1 MSIDKAKIVV
11 DLSYLKEVSSDNNE
25 FMIEMIDM
33 FQAQTPGY
41 VDALSTAIA
50 EKNWTK
56 IAEMAHKI
64 KPTLSFMG
72 VEVAKEEMATIET
85 RARNQEDYEGIVT
98 DFENMKDVLEVIYE
112 KLEEKKKELQS
123 LD

>member
-1 MSIDKAKIVV
+1 MDKTNIVI

-25 FMIEMIDM
+25 FMIEMIDI

-41 VDALSTAIA
+41 VESLSSAIL
-50 EKNWTK
+50 EKNWSK

-72 VEVAKEEMATIET
+72 VEEAKEEMASIET
-85 RARNQEDYEGIVT
+85 RARNQEDYEGIVA
-98 DFENMKDVLEVIYE
+98 DFKKMQDILEVIYV

-123 LD
+123 

>member
-1 MSIDKAKIVV
+1 MSIDKVNIVI

-41 VDALSTAIA
+41 VEALSAAVA
-50 EKNWTK
+50 EKNWK
-56 IAEMAHKI
+56 RIAEMAHKI

-72 VEVAKEEMATIET
+72 IEVAKEEMASIEN
-85 RARNQEDYEGIVT
+85 RARNQEDYEGIVA
-98 DFENMKDVLEVIYE
+98 DFENMQDVFEVIYE

-123 LD
+123 EG

>member
-1 MSIDKAKIVV
+1 MSIDKANIFV

-25 FMIEMIDM
+25 FMIEMIDI
-33 FQAQTPGY
+33 FQAQTPEY
-41 VDALSTAIA
+41 VESLRAAIA
-50 EKNWTK
+50 EKNWLK

-98 DFENMKDVLEVIYE
+98 DFENMRDVLEVIYA

-123 LD
+123 